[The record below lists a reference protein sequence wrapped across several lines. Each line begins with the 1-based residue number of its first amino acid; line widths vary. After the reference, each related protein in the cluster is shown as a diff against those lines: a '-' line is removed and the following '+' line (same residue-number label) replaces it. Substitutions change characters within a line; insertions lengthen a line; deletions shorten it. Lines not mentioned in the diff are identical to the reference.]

1 MNNTIAIVGRPNVG
15 KSTLF
20 NRLIKAKEA
29 IVESISGV
37 TRDRIFG
44 KGDWNGY
51 DFSVIDTGGYV
62 HGSDDIFE
70 DEIRKQVLLALD
82 EADVI
87 IFVVDTHEGINPL
100 DDDVSKM
107 LRKSK
112 KDVFVVA
119 NKVDIPNQTDS
130 IIEFYSLGLGEVYPV
145 SAVNGSGTGDLL
157 DAVVKVFP
165 EKTISQ
171 EETDLPRIAFVG
183 RPNVGK
189 SSLINTLLGD
199 KRNIVTPIAGTT
211 RDSIY
216 TRYNA
221 FGHDFMLVDTAGLR
235 KKAKIYENIEFY
247 STLRTIRA
255 IENCDVCVVMID
267 AQTGM
272 EKQDI
277 AIFHLAEKNN
287 KGIVVVVNKWD
298 LIDKETNTHLKFEKD
313 IKAQIAPFNDV
324 PIVFTSVT
332 EKQRIYKTLEEAA
345 AVFKRRTM
353 QIATSKLNDLLLP
366 IIENKPPPMGSR
378 GRYIRI
384 KYVMQLKTET
394 PRFAFFCNLP
404 DDVKDSYRRFLEN
417 VIRDHYDFSGV
428 PIKVYFRSKK
438 RQSLRFFVLKLCH
451 LRKVNS

>member
-20 NRLIKAKEA
+20 NRLIQAREA
-29 IVESISGV
+29 IVESVSGV
-37 TRDRIFG
+37 TRDRIYG

-51 DFSVIDTGGYV
+51 EFSVIDTGGYV
-62 HGSDDIFE
+62 HGSDDTFE
-70 DEIRKQVLLALD
+70 DEIRKQVLFAID
-82 EADVI
+82 EADAI

-100 DDDVSKM
+100 DEDVANL
-107 LRKSK
+107 LRRSK
-112 KDVFVVA
+112 KDIFTVA
-119 NKVDIPNQTDS
+119 NKVDAPNQTNATV
-130 IIEFYSLGLGEVYPV
+130 EFYALGLGEIFAV
-145 SAVNGSGTGDLL
+145 SAVNGSGTGELL
-157 DAVVKVFP
+157 DEVVKVFP
-165 EKTISQ
+165 EKTISD

-189 SSLINTLLGD
+189 SSIINTLLGD

-235 KKAKIYENIEFY
+235 KKGKVYENIEFY

-255 IENCDVCVVMID
+255 IESSDVCVVMID
-267 AQTGM
+267 AQAGI

-298 LIDKETNTHLKFEKD
+298 LVEKETNTHLAFEREIRGK
-313 IKAQIAPFNDV
+313 IAPFNNV

-332 EKQRIYKTLEEAA
+332 EKQRIFKTLELAA
-345 AVFKRRTM
+345 EVHKKRKR
-353 QIATSKLNDLLLP
+353 QIPTSKLNDLLLP
-366 IIENKPPPMGSR
+366 IIENTPPPMGSR

-384 KYVMQLKTET
+384 KYVMQLKTAT
-394 PRFAFFCNLP
+394 PMFAFFCNLP

-417 VIRDHYDFSGV
+417 AIREHYDFTGV
-428 PIKVYFRSKK
+428 PIQVYFRSK
-438 RQSLRFFVLKLCH
+438 
-451 LRKVNS
+451 